1 MSFLGRGSQFQNQL
15 RTSVSPGELALNK
28 LSIKPVYDIASG
40 AKLQWWPF
48 DLVKASQTF
57 TYSGATILS
66 KTATL
71 DSVTAYQIADE
82 MPTKSEKNDTIGG
95 FSFGDNT
102 NFEAILFLK
111 PNSAFEI
118 TQCFIQAAFAMNISA
133 FTDNGVT
140 FDSVEYQVRLYNGG
154 ATKRYKI
161 IAGGTESTGH
171 NQRTGTGADIYI
183 LQAQFSGESIQPTDT
198 IGLYFK
204 CNNTQVITN
213 TFQSLL
219 LPWFSF
225 TETDYTKSWYQS
237 GMMSHV
243 LPSFDNAAPAF
254 KHELQNWPIDDFG
267 SPRVI

>member
-15 RTSVSPGELALNK
+15 APTFEQRLNK
-28 LSIKPVYDIASG
+28 LSVKPVYDIAAG

-48 DLVKASQTF
+48 ELVKASQTF
-57 TYSGATILS
+57 TYSDATILS

-71 DSVTAYQIADE
+71 DSVVAYQIADE
-82 MPTKSEKNDTIGG
+82 MPTALQKQNTIGG
-95 FSFGDNT
+95 YSFGDNT
-102 NFEAILFLK
+102 DLETILFLK

-118 TQCFIQAAFAMNISA
+118 TQCFIQAAFALNISA

-140 FDSVEYQVRLYNGG
+140 FDDIEYQVRLYNGG
-154 ATKRYKI
+154 ATSKYKV
-161 IAGGTESTGH
+161 IAGGTEATGH
-171 NQRTGTGADIYI
+171 NQLVAAEADIFI

-204 CNNTQVITN
+204 CNNTQVATN

-267 SPRVI
+267 SPRIL